1 MNPTIVL
8 SLTCK
13 TTLEHRARTKY
24 LGSYILHLGKE
35 PQNLRNLIGA
45 CPALTLNGVNG
56 TTEGANWLTVA
67 L

>member
-24 LGSYILHLGKE
+24 IPVDFTWARSLKTS
-35 PQNLRNLIGA
+35 
-45 CPALTLNGVNG
+45 
-56 TTEGANWLTVA
+56 
-67 L
+67 